1 MITLL
6 LLSFEHGYMYK
17 IILKLLQINKAFWLT
32 FKKLTLIGHY
42 GLLRNTCDFALSIM
56 ND

>member
-32 FKKLTLIGHY
+32 FKKLTLIGYYSFCATHAI
-42 GLLRNTCDFALSIM
+42 LRF
-56 ND
+56 